1 MARADM
7 NAVTGV
13 PSQSV
18 GAGQGRGGAH
28 ASGVRKARGFTLGRR
43 QHLAAW
49 LFLTPAILYVLF
61 AFALPIIYNIMLSF
75 EQTSPATIADITAPF
90 AGLGNYRFILDD
102 PTSRTAI
109 IHTFEFTFGS
119 LVGQFIIGFSLALL
133 FTLRFP
139 GRTLG
144 RSLIIVPWLLP
155 LIVTGLIF
163 RFLFQLEGGAVNQL
177 LMDVGLVHQ
186 PIDWLDNPHLALRD
200 GTYREHLARGAL
212 LHAPALQ
219 RSSRRASTGQGS
231 GPHRRC
237 RRLAEA
243 PPRHSADN
251 PARYRGHSA
260 SRVRVHREG
269 VRPGDRTY
277 RRRSGQHDAT
287 HHDLVLQLVVP
298 AVLLWRRCRAQQ
310 RAARAGD
317 DLRAVVP
324 VHESGFLEAQLGS
337 GEMTRLQRSRTLR
350 WLCTLATVAALVI
363 VLFPVYAVIV
373 GSFESTE
380 TLFSGTY
387 YWLPHAATL
396 DNYRT
401 VIQAQSGNVLTSLI
415 VGVGTAVLALVV
427 AVPAAYALAKYRLRV
442 TVVIV
447 SALLVAQIVPSIVLA
462 TSLFVIFHWIHL
474 VNTYPG
480 LIIADG
486 TYAIP
491 FSILVLRAFFFSL
504 PNDLTQAARV
514 DGASEWQTFQRIVIP
529 LARSA
534 LITVAVF
541 AFLNGWGDF
550 IFALTILNGATIV
563 PVTLGIYTYLGNY
576 STQWGAVMAAG
587 AFAMVPAAVMLVVA
601 QRYIASGLTA
611 GSVVG

>member
-1 MARADM
+1 
-7 NAVTGV
+7 
-13 PSQSV
+13 
-18 GAGQGRGGAH
+18 
-28 ASGVRKARGFTLGRR
+28 
-43 QHLAAW
+43 
-49 LFLTPAILYVLF
+49 
-61 AFALPIIYNIMLSF
+61 
-75 EQTSPATIADITAPF
+75 
-90 AGLGNYRFILDD
+90 
-102 PTSRTAI
+102 
-109 IHTFEFTFGS
+109 
-119 LVGQFIIGFSLALL
+119 
-133 FTLRFP
+133 
-139 GRTLG
+139 
-144 RSLIIVPWLLP
+144 
-155 LIVTGLIF
+155 
-163 RFLFQLEGGAVNQL
+163 
-177 LMDVGLVHQ
+177 
-186 PIDWLDNPHLALRD
+186 
-200 GTYREHLARGAL
+200 
-212 LHAPALQ
+212 
-219 RSSRRASTGQGS
+219 
-231 GPHRRC
+231 
-237 RRLAEA
+237 
-243 PPRHSADN
+243 
-251 PARYRGHSA
+251 
-260 SRVRVHREG
+260 
-269 VRPGDRTY
+269 
-277 RRRSGQHDAT
+277 
-287 HHDLVLQLVVP
+287 
-298 AVLLWRRCRAQQ
+298 
-310 RAARAGD
+310 
-317 DLRAVVP
+317 
-324 VHESGFLEAQLGS
+324 
-337 GEMTRLQRSRTLR
+337 
-350 WLCTLATVAALVI
+350 

-576 STQWGAVMAAG
+576 STQWGAVMTAG
-587 AFAMVPAAVMLVVA
+587 AFAMVPAAVILVVA